1 MRKYIAIIMILFLG
15 AVVLPAV
22 SKADSVTT
30 VLTYAAGT
38 SNTSF
43 SAPGKSI
50 TFNFSLPTTL
60 PSLDLIFVPISVSF
74 GGHNYSEAG
83 TVELFSAAS
92 GGLFDVF
99 FIAGFNLYEWDL
111 FGGQIFNAQ
120 NHLVDGLYPVDPTQG
135 GYFKDLG
142 FDGFGT
148 FSSGSVQVG
157 AVPEPT
163 SLLLLGVGLLGLV
176 PAARKRFGSKK
187 SVEN

>member
-120 NHLVDGLYPVDPTQG
+120 NHLVDGLYPVDPTKS
-135 GYFKDLG
+135 GYSIDFND
-142 FDGFGT
+142 FGT